1 MAENKIELKS
11 IRDLLGMNFFIPSYQ
26 RGYRWTYQQVYDL
39 LNDVNEFNPIKDGKF
54 YCLQPLVIHK
64 QNKEDETLA
73 EIKLANSLDE
83 IKSIIS
89 GKWNVIDGQQRLTT
103 IYLVLSIVNE
113 PIFCLQ
119 YERESFIKNIDE
131 IEEPFSPELMD
142 VKEVETDIVSLINSK
157 WEILCKNDKDR
168 YIDNPDMYHLFLAK
182 SIIYLWWQKMDGEKK
197 ESFKYKI
204 LNQVKFLWYD
214 IGDDVDE
221 HKLFE
226 NLNTGKIALTNTELI
241 KALFIRSVEGEII
254 TKELKQSAIADEFDQ
269 MERTLRKDDM
279 WYFLAGNNNK
289 PSSCLDLLFNLILD
303 SDILDSDKQANKYK
317 DKDYRSF
324 FYFKDL
330 LIQNK
335 YEVIWDKVRNT
346 FHILEGWY
354 EESMTFNLIG
364 YLRAIGEPLTKIL
377 TLYKRNNKLEFVK
390 KLKNSC
396 WKTIGDNYLDCRF
409 DKDKYKVRKVLL
421 LFNVAILLEK
431 PEEKARFSFKSYHQ
445 NNWDVEHIS
454 PQNPNLNNEELKSI
468 LTEKQNENEPSLVEL
483 FPVLEELVKAINDAD
498 EEKISKEKDK
508 FFAIKDDDI
517 MALSNL
523 TLLSDHDNRGIG
535 NNFFFAKRHQLKEYY
550 QNGSYIPVGSL
561 NVFCKFYSSNP
572 RQPLFWDK
580 TDAEDYLK
588 KIEETI
594 TNFKKSTLCAT
605 YTHLNIS

>member
-11 IRDLLGMNFFIPSYQ
+11 IRELLGMRFFIPSYQ
-26 RGYRWTYQQVYDL
+26 RGYRWTYQQVWDL

-64 QNKEDETLA
+64 QNNEDETLA
-73 EIKLANSLDE
+73 DIKQANSLDE
-83 IKSIIS
+83 VKSIIS

-103 IYLVLSIVNE
+103 IYLVLRIVNDNE
-113 PIFCLQ
+113 PIFSLQ
-119 YERESFIKNIDE
+119 YERESFINNIDNISE
-131 IEEPFSPELMD
+131 SFFSERMDDKEE
-142 VKEVETDIVSLINSK
+142 ETDIVSLINSN
-157 WEILCKNDKDR
+157 WENCKNCKIID
-168 YIDNPDMYHLFLAK
+168 IDNPDMYHLFLAK
-182 SIIYLWWQKMDGEKK
+182 SIIYWWWQKMDDEKK
-197 ESFKYKI
+197 ESFKYKF

-279 WYFLAGNNNK
+279 WYFLAGNKNK

-303 SDILDSDKQANKYK
+303 SDEQANKYK

-335 YEVIWDKVRNT
+335 YEDIWVEVRDT

-354 EESMTFNLIG
+354 EESNFFNLIG

-377 TLYKRNNKLEFVK
+377 TLYKSNNKLEFVK
-390 KLKNSC
+390 ELKKSC
-396 WKTIGDNYLDCRF
+396 WNTIGDNYLDCRF

-468 LTEKQNENEPSLVEL
+468 LTEQQNENEQSLVEQ
-483 FPVLEELVKAINDAD
+483 FPVLKDLVNALNGSN
-498 EEKISKEKDK
+498 EEKISTEKDK
-508 FFAIKDDDI
+508 FFAIKDDDV

-550 QNGSYIPVGSL
+550 QNGSYIPVGTL
-561 NVFCKFYSSNP
+561 NVFSKFYSSNP
-572 RQPLFWDK
+572 KQPLFWDK
-580 TDAEDYLK
+580 EDAEDYLM
-588 KIEETI
+588 KIEDTM
-594 TNFKKSTLCAT
+594 TNFKK
-605 YTHLNIS
+605 H